1 MAKRTKTFWFYAW
14 ILLGTVRKKDQKNT
28 KGRCEVWENLV
39 LIKAVDARQ
48 ALSKAEKLGKADS
61 GDSRG
66 TLTLDGKPARQIFL
80 GLSNIGLVHE
90 KISDGAEITWRLK
103 RTSWGKAKLLA
114 RNREI
119 LLKELVRELHPY
131 QN

>member
-1 MAKRTKTFWFYAW
+1 MAQRKKIFWFYAW
-14 ILLGTVRKKDQKNT
+14 ILLGAVRKKDQINP
-28 KGRCEVWENLV
+28 KGRCEVWESLV
-39 LIKAVDARQ
+39 LIKAAGAKQ
-48 ALSKAEKLGKADS
+48 ALLKAEKLGKVQS

-90 KISDGAEITWRLK
+90 KISDGAEILWRIR
-103 RTSWGKAKLLA
+103 RTHWGEAKLLA
-114 RNREI
+114 RNRKI
-119 LLKELVRELHPY
+119 LLKELAQELHPY